1 MAGGWGVALPT
12 TCGACVCGMPI
23 GCTLCGAVLSP
34 HATDKLYSD
43 GLPLQE
49 TPRRGVVIDSPGR
62 NLRRGLC
69 GRHGGLF
76 AVAAGS
82 SPLRYVNLNRS
93 IQKTAYPRPSPE
105 ACGVRSDPHPSLAG
119 RAHSSVRVEA
129 RAIARSAAPFHV
141 PLPRQQSACA
151 AAMHEG
157 QHGYSD
163 QHYAARCSSG
173 GGSCSLVLM
182 TSCHERAKGSC
193 LFARSWQSLR
203 SPRGAPFQWGVG
215 ETRTR
220 HRPSRCHHPRS
231 RRLRRRPCCR
241 RRRSSRRRHPSC
253 RHPSRCCHYR
263 LAAGAHAATA

>member
-1 MAGGWGVALPT
+1 M
-12 TCGACVCGMPI
+12 
-23 GCTLCGAVLSP
+23 
-34 HATDKLYSD
+34 
-43 GLPLQE
+43 
-49 TPRRGVVIDSPGR
+49 
-62 NLRRGLC
+62 
-69 GRHGGLF
+69 F
-76 AVAAGS
+76 AVAVGS

-93 IQKTAYPRPSPE
+93 IQKTAYSRPSPE

-173 GGSCSLVLM
+173 SGSCSLVLM
-182 TSCHERAKGSC
+182 TSRHERAKGSC

-203 SPRGAPFQWGVG
+203 SPRGGTIPMGCRRNSNSPPPEPLPPPSQPPPSPPPLLPSPPLKPPPPPQLPPP
-215 ETRTR
+215 ESLLPLLSRRRRPRR
-220 HRPSRCHHPRS
+220 HRLSHRRPSRRRLS
-231 RRLRRRPCCR
+231 RR
-241 RRRSSRRRHPSC
+241 
-253 RHPSRCCHYR
+253 
-263 LAAGAHAATA
+263 AAARAAARATAAARAAADRAAARERAATQTTARTAG